1 MRSLVLLSLTATT
14 LLACGKMTEAPI
26 EHQAVEGKEPVRSPV
41 AAGTASC
48 PDVAP
53 EFMHLGDGTT
63 SYNYYFIAEEL
74 ERRPGSMAQTQE
86 TLRRQKEA
94 EKSSGMNV
102 LKPPSANV
110 VETEFSHLLGAVM
123 HSNGGVG
130 AAVFNSHGLKIGAA
144 GLQLEAMLLP
154 DLTLRAMMQAG
165 ADDPPAVDR
174 EGDLLRY
181 YRPVFGVNGKAIGV
195 GMLVVQRLPQCQ

>member
-1 MRSLVLLSLTATT
+1 MAGL
-14 LLACGKMTEAPI
+14 LLACGKMAEPPAK
-26 EHQAVEGKEPVRSPV
+26 HQKVEGKEAVTTTTAV
-41 AAGTASC
+41 GTARC
-48 PDVAP
+48 PEASP
-53 EFMHLGDGTT
+53 ESMHLGDGTT

-86 TLRRQKEA
+86 TLQRQKEA
-94 EKSSGMNV
+94 ELSSGMNV

-123 HSNGGVG
+123 QNNGGIG

-154 DLTLRAMMQAG
+154 ELTLRAMLQAG
-165 ADDPPAVDR
+165 ADDPPAVHR
-174 EGDLLRY
+174 EGDILRY
-181 YRPVFGVNGKAIGV
+181 YRPVFGVNDKAIGV
-195 GMLVVQRLPQCQ
+195 GMLVVQRLPHCQ